1 MPLNNDPES
10 WATLATPVFRTTWK
24 ETIAVLTQSTEKY
37 QQILQTARQLYESE
51 PDWVTFFRE
60 ILGVDGIV
68 RRQFTRLEDLTA
80 FEKSPEFEQIQ
91 KWLVKLREQK
101 NATDTESEP
110 TRVITVRLPKSM
122 HEYLRTEAHDLR
134 TSMNKLCISKLLQ
147 VIEQDLIPTERSS
160 GSPQPHQQAG
170 PAASDSRCPQWSA
183 APARCR
189 SEAASRSSDRPRA
202 SKPRL
207 DSKAIGK
214 LNRPGTRAGA
224 FSF

>member
-1 MPLNNDPES
+1 
-10 WATLATPVFRTTWK
+10 LASRKFRTTWK

-37 QQILQTARQLYESE
+37 QPILQSARQLFESE

-60 ILGVDGIV
+60 ILGVDGVV

-101 NATDTESEP
+101 NSTDTESEP

-147 VIEQDLIPTERSS
+147 VIEQDLIPTERNS
-160 GSPQPHQQAG
+160 GGPSRLTKPATQPMPQPTTASIGGGMGGHTSHTTHQQHS
-170 PAASDSRCPQWSA
+170 PISSSQPVFRSAS
-183 APARCR
+183 
-189 SEAASRSSDRPRA
+189 
-202 SKPRL
+202 
-207 DSKAIGK
+207 G
-214 LNRPGTRAGA
+214 
-224 FSF
+224 F

>member
-1 MPLNNDPES
+1 M
-10 WATLATPVFRTTWK
+10 
-24 ETIAVLTQSTEKY
+24 LTQSTEKY
-37 QQILQTARQLYESE
+37 QPILQSARQLFESE

-60 ILGVDGIV
+60 ILGVDGVV

-80 FEKSPEFEQIQ
+80 FEKSPEFDHIQ

-160 GSPQPHQQAG
+160 GGPSRLNKPAMPPMPQPV
-170 PAASDSRCPQWSA
+170 AASMGSGMGGHTSHSVHPQQSPISSSQPVFRSA
-183 APARCR
+183 
-189 SEAASRSSDRPRA
+189 S
-202 SKPRL
+202 
-207 DSKAIGK
+207 G
-214 LNRPGTRAGA
+214 
-224 FSF
+224 F

>member
-1 MPLNNDPES
+1 M
-10 WATLATPVFRTTWK
+10 
-24 ETIAVLTQSTEKY
+24 LTQSTEKY
-37 QQILQTARQLYESE
+37 QPILQAARQLYESE

-101 NATDTESEP
+101 NSTDTESEP

-147 VIEQDLIPTERSS
+147 VIEQDLIPTERGS
-160 GSPQPHQQAG
+160 GPPARSKPLPQPATSS
-170 PAASDSRCPQWSA
+170 PTTASSSFSSQPTFRSA
-183 APARCR
+183 
-189 SEAASRSSDRPRA
+189 S
-202 SKPRL
+202 
-207 DSKAIGK
+207 G
-214 LNRPGTRAGA
+214 
-224 FSF
+224 F

>member
-1 MPLNNDPES
+1 MLLHNDPNRGLS
-10 WATLATPVFRTTWK
+10 AVGRSPSRIRTTWK

-37 QQILQTARQLYESE
+37 QQILQSARQLYESE

-80 FEKSPEFEQIQ
+80 FEKSPEYDQIQ
-91 KWLVKLREQK
+91 KWVTKLREQK

-147 VIEQDLIPTERSS
+147 VIEQDLIPAERSGGAPPRTRPIQQPTMATSTPAPIGS
-160 GSPQPHQQAG
+160 GQPLFKS
-170 PAASDSRCPQWSA
+170 AS
-183 APARCR
+183 
-189 SEAASRSSDRPRA
+189 
-202 SKPRL
+202 
-207 DSKAIGK
+207 G
-214 LNRPGTRAGA
+214 
-224 FSF
+224 F

>member
-1 MPLNNDPES
+1 VGHSPAPRI
-10 WATLATPVFRTTWK
+10 RTTWK
-24 ETIAVLTQSTEKY
+24 ETFAVLTQSTEKY
-37 QQILQTARQLYESE
+37 QGILQTARQLFDSE

-147 VIEQDLIPTERSS
+147 VIEQDLIPAERGGGTPSRSKPIPQPQPVTS
-160 GSPQPHQQAG
+160 GSQSSIGSGQPLFKS
-170 PAASDSRCPQWSA
+170 AS
-183 APARCR
+183 
-189 SEAASRSSDRPRA
+189 
-202 SKPRL
+202 
-207 DSKAIGK
+207 G
-214 LNRPGTRAGA
+214 
-224 FSF
+224 F

>member
-1 MPLNNDPES
+1 M
-10 WATLATPVFRTTWK
+10 
-24 ETIAVLTQSTEKY
+24 LTQSTEKY
-37 QQILQTARQLYESE
+37 QPILQSARQLFESE

-60 ILGVDGIV
+60 ILGVDGVV

-80 FEKSPEFEQIQ
+80 FEKSPEFDQIQ

-110 TRVITVRLPKSM
+110 TRVITVRLRKSM

-160 GSPQPHQQAG
+160 GGPSRLNKPAMPPMPQPV
-170 PAASDSRCPQWSA
+170 AASMGSGMSGMGGHTSHSTHPQQSPISSSQPVFRSA
-183 APARCR
+183 
-189 SEAASRSSDRPRA
+189 S
-202 SKPRL
+202 
-207 DSKAIGK
+207 G
-214 LNRPGTRAGA
+214 
-224 FSF
+224 F

>member
-1 MPLNNDPES
+1 MPLHNDPELGPLGPWWRFRHAS
-10 WATLATPVFRTTWK
+10 FRTTWK

-37 QQILQTARQLYESE
+37 QQILQSARQLFESE

-60 ILGVDGIV
+60 ILGVDGVV

-80 FEKSPEFEQIQ
+80 FEKSQEFEQIQ

-160 GSPQPHQQAG
+160 GAPSRVNKPAPQPATAG
-170 PAASDSRCPQWSA
+170 IGGSHSSPAGHSTHTAHSQHSHSPISSSQPVFRSAS
-183 APARCR
+183 
-189 SEAASRSSDRPRA
+189 
-202 SKPRL
+202 
-207 DSKAIGK
+207 G
-214 LNRPGTRAGA
+214 
-224 FSF
+224 F

>member
-1 MPLNNDPES
+1 MAVGQWSPRI
-10 WATLATPVFRTTWK
+10 RTTWK
-24 ETIAVLTQSTEKY
+24 ETIAVLTQTTEKY
-37 QQILQTARQLYESE
+37 QPILQTARQLYESE

-80 FEKSPEFEQIQ
+80 FEKSEEFEQIQ

-147 VIEQDLIPTERSS
+147 VIEQDLIPTERSGGPPS
-160 GSPQPHQQAG
+160 RLNKPATQPQPTN
-170 PAASDSRCPQWSA
+170 ASIGGTIGGHTSHTTHSGHSPISSSQPVFRSA
-183 APARCR
+183 
-189 SEAASRSSDRPRA
+189 S
-202 SKPRL
+202 
-207 DSKAIGK
+207 G
-214 LNRPGTRAGA
+214 
-224 FSF
+224 F

>member
-1 MPLNNDPES
+1 M
-10 WATLATPVFRTTWK
+10 
-24 ETIAVLTQSTEKY
+24 LTQSTEKY
-37 QQILQTARQLYESE
+37 QQILQTASQLYNSE

-68 RRQFTRLEDLTA
+68 RRQFTRLEDLNA
-80 FEKSPEFEQIQ
+80 FEKSPEFDQIQ

-147 VIEQDLIPTERSS
+147 VIEQDLIPTERSAGGPS
-160 GSPQPHQQAG
+160 RTSKPAPQPATAG
-170 PAASDSRCPQWSA
+170 IGGGHSHSPIASSQPVFRSA
-183 APARCR
+183 
-189 SEAASRSSDRPRA
+189 S
-202 SKPRL
+202 
-207 DSKAIGK
+207 G
-214 LNRPGTRAGA
+214 
-224 FSF
+224 F

>member
-1 MPLNNDPES
+1 VGR
-10 WATLATPVFRTTWK
+10 WAYIVFRTTWK

-37 QQILQTARQLYESE
+37 QQILQSARQLFDSE

-60 ILGVDGIV
+60 ILGVDGVV

-80 FEKSPEFEQIQ
+80 FEKSTEFEQIQ

-160 GSPQPHQQAG
+160 AGPSRLNKPAPQPIASSSMGSIGG
-170 PAASDSRCPQWSA
+170 PSPMAASSQPMFRSA
-183 APARCR
+183 
-189 SEAASRSSDRPRA
+189 S
-202 SKPRL
+202 
-207 DSKAIGK
+207 G
-214 LNRPGTRAGA
+214 
-224 FSF
+224 F

>member
-1 MPLNNDPES
+1 M
-10 WATLATPVFRTTWK
+10 
-24 ETIAVLTQSTEKY
+24 LTQTTEKY
-37 QQILQTARQLYESE
+37 QPILQTARQLYETE

-147 VIEQDLIPTERSS
+147 VIEQDLIPTERTGASTTMRKPIS
-160 GSPQPHQQAG
+160 PPQHQPQPIHQHQPQQAIGAGIGGGSPLPFK
-170 PAASDSRCPQWSA
+170 SA
-183 APARCR
+183 V
-189 SEAASRSSDRPRA
+189 
-202 SKPRL
+202 
-207 DSKAIGK
+207 G
-214 LNRPGTRAGA
+214 
-224 FSF
+224 F

>member
-1 MPLNNDPES
+1 ML
-10 WATLATPVFRTTWK
+10 T
-24 ETIAVLTQSTEKY
+24 ETTEKY
-37 QQILQTARQLYESE
+37 QQILQTASQLYSSE

-68 RRQFTRLEDLTA
+68 RRHFTRLEDLTA

-147 VIEQDLIPTERSS
+147 VIEQDRIPTERTSS
-160 GSPQPHQQAG
+160 PPSRITKPLQQPMASSIGSTSLSGTGTYGSPSSSMGTSQPTYR
-170 PAASDSRCPQWSA
+170 PAS
-183 APARCR
+183 
-189 SEAASRSSDRPRA
+189 
-202 SKPRL
+202 
-207 DSKAIGK
+207 G
-214 LNRPGTRAGA
+214 
-224 FSF
+224 F

>member
-1 MPLNNDPES
+1 M
-10 WATLATPVFRTTWK
+10 
-24 ETIAVLTQSTEKY
+24 LTQSTEKY
-37 QQILQTARQLYESE
+37 QPILQTARQLYESE

-160 GSPQPHQQAG
+160 GTPSRTTSRRRSQYASSRRPVGSTTSPFGSSQPMFRS
-170 PAASDSRCPQWSA
+170 AS
-183 APARCR
+183 
-189 SEAASRSSDRPRA
+189 
-202 SKPRL
+202 
-207 DSKAIGK
+207 G
-214 LNRPGTRAGA
+214 
-224 FSF
+224 F

>member
-1 MPLNNDPES
+1 M
-10 WATLATPVFRTTWK
+10 
-24 ETIAVLTQSTEKY
+24 LTQSTEKY

-68 RRQFTRLEDLTA
+68 RHQFTRLADLNA

-91 KWLVKLREQK
+91 KWLVKLRERK
-101 NATDTESEP
+101 NTADHESEP

-147 VIEQDLIPTERSS
+147 VIEQDRIPREYDEITHQSQAEFRHREQLRRQEELRRFDQLRRQISELQTTLSNYESS
-160 GSPQPHQQAG
+160 SY
-170 PAASDSRCPQWSA
+170 
-183 APARCR
+183 
-189 SEAASRSSDRPRA
+189 
-202 SKPRL
+202 
-207 DSKAIGK
+207 
-214 LNRPGTRAGA
+214 RAG
-224 FSF
+224 

>member
-1 MPLNNDPES
+1 MPLNSEADCGPR
-10 WATLATPVFRTTWK
+10 ALHPYRTTWK

-37 QQILQTARQLYESE
+37 QPILQAARQLYESE

-60 ILGVDGIV
+60 ILGVDGVV
-68 RRQFTRLEDLTA
+68 RRQFTRLEELTA

-147 VIEQDLIPTERSS
+147 VIEQDLIPTERSAGTPS
-160 GSPQPHQQAG
+160 RPKPVAQTTTTTPFASASPSPQPMFKS
-170 PAASDSRCPQWSA
+170 AS
-183 APARCR
+183 
-189 SEAASRSSDRPRA
+189 
-202 SKPRL
+202 
-207 DSKAIGK
+207 G
-214 LNRPGTRAGA
+214 
-224 FSF
+224 F